1 MTGGAMK
8 DIETDKKVPR
18 TIWKRVLGAIILV
31 AGYWMMQNL
40 AGMFLGGQS
49 IGPLVIFVVPVVYG
63 IPILPIYFG
72 TRFLFFPYDMI
83 SKNDESKTLFTTN
96 RISITTF
103 GIFCLL
109 ATSILLGGANQNWRS
124 WPTAD
129 GEVLESSIEELS
141 YCDTDCWELYVV
153 IQFEWEGMNW
163 SVSYDERFPSLA
175 DAEVKENKIN
185 DMESVVVAFE
195 PQSLEYNHFFPEI
208 ENGFYV
214 DVYVVA
220 FLSGILALGLGVR
233 DARHSK
239 KSESYLENE

>member
-1 MTGGAMK
+1 MN
-8 DIETDKKVPR
+8 DSETRQEETPR
-18 TIWKRVLGAIILV
+18 VGTRVLGAVFLV
-31 AGYWMMQNL
+31 VGYWMVQN
-40 AGMFLGGQS
+40 FPDIIFDEFGGQS
-49 IGPLVIFVVPVVYG
+49 LGPFIIFVAAAG
-63 IPILPIYFG
+63 FGLPILPILIG
-72 TRFLFFPYDMI
+72 SRFLFFPQEGTF
-83 SKNDESKTLFTTN
+83 ESDASTEKVVPY
-96 RISITTF
+96 RIILTGM
-103 GIFCLL
+103 GIFVIFIGLV
-109 ATSILLGGANQNWRS
+109 GGANQNWRS

-163 SVSYDERFPSLA
+163 SVSYDETFPSLA
-175 DAEVKENKIN
+175 EAEVKENKIN

-239 KSESYLENE
+239 KSESSLENE

>member
-1 MTGGAMK
+1 MNGS
-8 DIETDKKVPR
+8 ETRQEETPR
-18 TIWKRVLGAIILV
+18 VGTRVLGAVFLV
-31 AGYWMMQNL
+31 VGYWMVQN
-40 AGMFLGGQS
+40 FPDIIFDEFGGQS
-49 IGPLVIFVVPVVYG
+49 LGPFIIFVAAAG
-63 IPILPIYFG
+63 FGLPILPILIG
-72 TRFLFFPYDMI
+72 SRFLFFPQEGTF
-83 SKNDESKTLFTTN
+83 ESDASTEKVVPY
-96 RISITTF
+96 RIILTGM
-103 GIFCLL
+103 GIFVMFIVLV
-109 ATSILLGGANQNWRS
+109 GGANQNWRS

-163 SVSYDERFPSLA
+163 NVSYDETFPSLA
-175 DAEVKENKIN
+175 EAEVKENKIN

-195 PQSLEYNHFFPEI
+195 PQSYEYNHFFPEI

-239 KSESYLENE
+239 KSESSLENE